1 MKAPGEGG
9 AADHRPVTVPR
20 VQELGG
26 VFLLDT
32 QHMGYHG
39 TVGVFVLPGPG
50 GTFALIESGPGSTL
64 ETVLT
69 GIREAGFEPEKL
81 AAVLVTHIHLDH
93 AGAAGALARRFDAE
107 VYVHENGA
115 GHLLEPERLLASAAR
130 IYGDQM
136 EALWGVMEGTPQGL
150 LRPVRDG
157 EPLEILGHRLDV
169 LYTPGHASHH
179 VSYLLDKAL
188 LFTGDAAGVRL
199 PGSSVVRPALPPPE
213 VDLESWS
220 RSIQAM
226 RQLHPQALLLTH
238 FGRVDD
244 PEAHFRELEHWH
256 QVWSESVLEGMRA
269 GEDDA
274 ALAARIN
281 RLSRD
286 ALAAD
291 GASADTIERHRV
303 TSNDEMTVMGL
314 KRYWQKKHPER
325 LS

>member
-107 VYVHENGA
+107 VYVHRNNF
-115 GHLLEPERLLASAAR
+115 
-130 IYGDQM
+130 
-136 EALWGVMEGTPQGL
+136 V
-150 LRPVRDG
+150 
-157 EPLEILGHRLDV
+157 
-169 LYTPGHASHH
+169 
-179 VSYLLDKAL
+179 
-188 LFTGDAAGVRL
+188 
-199 PGSSVVRPALPPPE
+199 
-213 VDLESWS
+213 
-220 RSIQAM
+220 
-226 RQLHPQALLLTH
+226 
-238 FGRVDD
+238 
-244 PEAHFRELEHWH
+244 
-256 QVWSESVLEGMRA
+256 
-269 GEDDA
+269 
-274 ALAARIN
+274 
-281 RLSRD
+281 
-286 ALAAD
+286 
-291 GASADTIERHRV
+291 
-303 TSNDEMTVMGL
+303 
-314 KRYWQKKHPER
+314 
-325 LS
+325 

>member
-1 MKAPGEGG
+1 MAGPGASGE
-9 AADHRPVTVPR
+9 VLVPR
-20 VQELGG
+20 VQDLGG
-26 VFLLDT
+26 VVLIDT
-32 QHMGYHG
+32 QHMGYRG
-39 TVGVFVLPGPG
+39 TVGVFLLPGPG
-50 GTFALIESGPGSTL
+50 GTFALVESGPGSTL
-64 ETVLT
+64 ETLLAGV
-69 GIREAGFEPEKL
+69 REAGFEPERL
-81 AAVLVTHIHLDH
+81 TAVLVTHIHLDH
-93 AGAAGALARRFDAE
+93 AGAAGTLARRFDAE

-115 GHLLEPERLLASAAR
+115 GHLLEPERLLGSAAR

-136 EALWGVMEGTPQGL
+136 EELWGLMEGTPQGL

-157 EPLEILGHRLDV
+157 EPLEVAGHRLEV

-179 VSYLLDKAL
+179 VSYLLDKRL
-188 LFTGDAAGVRL
+188 MFTGDAAGVRL
-199 PGSSVVRPALPPPE
+199 PGSKVVRPALPPPE
-213 VDLESWS
+213 VDLELWS

-226 RQLHPQALLLTH
+226 RQAHPKALLLTH

-244 PEAHFRELEHWH
+244 PEAHFEELEDWH
-256 QVWSESVLEGMRA
+256 RAWSESVLEGMNA

-274 ALAARIN
+274 ALAARIS

-291 GASADTIERHRV
+291 GASADTVERHRV

-325 LS
+325 LTQGGL